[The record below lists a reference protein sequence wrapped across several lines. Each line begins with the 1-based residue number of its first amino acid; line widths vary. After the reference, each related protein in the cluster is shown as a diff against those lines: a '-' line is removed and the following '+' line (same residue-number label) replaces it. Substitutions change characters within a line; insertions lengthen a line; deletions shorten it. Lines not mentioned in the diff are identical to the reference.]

1 MAEKDVLSQ
10 EEIDALLNS
19 VDSEENSAAA
29 AGTNA
34 APAAIKD
41 EEDEPNESLSRPTE
55 HVQVLNF
62 ANQERIVRG
71 ELPVLDKI
79 HDRAARFFTNDIYQL
94 MAKDFDIKQEPLAI
108 VKHREFMGSLPNPTL
123 MTIRRFKPL
132 RGKALIL
139 FDSTFVYDLVNYYF
153 GGSSQFLAQKDRT
166 DFTATELRV
175 MEIIISKL
183 VRNIQQAWAPIIKLD
198 ALKVGDETNPQ
209 LVHIGEPNELLLVSR
224 FNLDFGKESG
234 SFSFVIPYSM
244 VEPIKQQL
252 ELGAAR
258 PDDEIDPN
266 WMMSLR
272 EELMEVELT
281 VSAAMAETHTS
292 LGQVMSWQA
301 GEFIPLEMKEI
312 VTLDIEN
319 TPSFTATQGSAN
331 DKRAVKIIK
340 KINY

>member
-1 MAEKDVLSQ
+1 MAEKEVLSQ
-10 EEIDALLNS
+10 EEIDALLNT
-19 VDSEENSAAA
+19 VETDSPPHDKDASIPVERTSTPPGEEH
-29 AGTNA
+29 
-34 APAAIKD
+34 I
-41 EEDEPNESLSRPTE
+41 E
-55 HVQVLNF
+55 VLNF
-62 ANQERIVRG
+62 SSQERVVRG

-79 HDRAARFFTNDIYQL
+79 HDRAARFFANDIYQL
-94 MAKDFDIKQEPLAI
+94 MAKDLQIKQEALGI
-108 VKHREFMGSLPNPTL
+108 IKHREFMSSLPNPTL

-139 FDSTFVYDLVNYYF
+139 FDSIFVYDLVDYYF
-153 GGSSQFLAQKDRT
+153 GGSSQFLAQKTRT

-175 MEIIISKL
+175 MEIIIEKL
-183 VRNIQQAWAPIIKLD
+183 VRNIEQAWAPIIKLE

-266 WMMSLR
+266 WVMSLK
-272 EELMEVELT
+272 EELMDVELT
-281 VSAAMAETHTS
+281 VSSVMAQTS
-292 LGQVMSWQA
+292 STLGKVMEWQV
-301 GEFIPLEMKEI
+301 GDFIPMERNEE
-312 VTLDIEN
+312 VTLDIEG
-319 TPSFTATQGSAN
+319 TPGFTATMGSAN

-340 KINY
+340 KISY